1 MQDTTDTVKDCVCAI
16 IPHEHMCSDFHQVVC
31 NNYSH
36 LQLRVAPLPILEIAE
51 SIIFQFLLYHLMKIH
66 QEVNI
71 F

>member
-51 SIIFQFLLYHLMKIH
+51 SIIFQFLLYHLTKIH